1 MNLPPHTFAGNPLDR
16 AANTRREPEELKRL
30 IDLPESC
37 FLPLWNL
44 RALVT
49 SDDASRLAWQRLDD
63 LTAFAGENPD
73 FVFLGLQEDSSED
86 GGPRFAA
93 GIKGEEDPATSG
105 VMAGRGTFEEA
116 RPLAS
121 RLPAHEAAI
130 LAQARALVDWHDR
143 HGYCAVCGAPTKLG
157 EAGYQ
162 RTCQSEACKALHFP
176 RTDPV
181 VIMLITRGERCLL
194 GRNSR
199 FPTHKRYSAL
209 AGFVEPG
216 ESIEEAVRR
225 EVFEEAGIV
234 VGRVSYHSSQPWPF
248 PSTLMI
254 GCVGEA
260 ESEEI
265 NVDPAELQDG
275 LWLTREDLRSCF
287 ESSDHLS
294 ADGSLEIPTS
304 DAIAHHLIKSWV
316 YGSAT
321 S

>member
-44 RALVT
+44 RALAT
-49 SDDASRLAWQRLDD
+49 SDDASRLAWQPLDD
-63 LTAFAGENPD
+63 LAAFAGEDPD
-73 FVFLGLQEDSSED
+73 FVFLGLKEDSSKD

-143 HGYCAVCGAPTKLG
+143 HGFCAVCGAPTKLG

-162 RTCQSEACKALHFP
+162 RACQSEACKALHFP

-181 VIMLITRGERCLL
+181 VIMLITRGESCLL

-199 FPTHKRYSAL
+199 FPTRNRYSAL

-265 NVDPAELQDG
+265 NVDPAELQDA